1 MWHFKERAMDS
12 NRIKDIDARHGT
24 QDENGNGARD
34 AAMRKTGKEVQ
45 DLAGGSR
52 ENERGA
58 HKNGKTRE
66 GARNGMRGGA
76 RPGAGRPRGDSRM
89 ISFRA
94 PGALADELEKVENR
108 TEFIKKSIAEALLKK
123 ERVLKIAETEEN
135 LEQGGIS
142 VTDIR
147 RGWKTETGGGIESGK
162 KSERAEDIGRIGDV
176 IPAGKVAHV
185 NIPFFDIRVVAGFPV
200 PLDNDEKS
208 QDIDLIRMLCPHPE
222 ASYLIRVNG
231 DSMIDAGVLSGDIV
245 IVDKSN
251 RNPSP
256 REIAMCELNGEYT
269 LKHFRVED
277 GQGWL
282 VPANPDYPRIRIS
295 PEDDFSVWGTVTFI
309 IHKPRD

>member
-1 MWHFKERAMDS
+1 MDS

-34 AAMRKTGKEVQ
+34 ATMRKMGKEVQ

-52 ENERGA
+52 ENELGA
-58 HKNGKTRE
+58 RENGRTRE
-66 GARNGMRGGA
+66 EARNGMRGGA

-108 TEFIKKSIAEALLKK
+108 TKFIKKSIAEALLKK

-162 KSERAEDIGRIGDV
+162 KSEWAEDIGRIGDV

-185 NIPFFDIRVVAGFPV
+185 NIPFFGAAG
-200 PLDNDEKS
+200 
-208 QDIDLIRMLCPHPE
+208 Q
-222 ASYLIRVNG
+222 
-231 DSMIDAGVLSGDIV
+231 
-245 IVDKSN
+245 
-251 RNPSP
+251 
-256 REIAMCELNGEYT
+256 
-269 LKHFRVED
+269 
-277 GQGWL
+277 
-282 VPANPDYPRIRIS
+282 
-295 PEDDFSVWGTVTFI
+295 
-309 IHKPRD
+309 